1 MILAGF
7 VVLSPAAAGESS
19 CFALSGDLLSFA
31 SPKRNVS
38 KEKATR
44 FLRPGYA
51 GQPALL
57 TVSGVLLKLATLRQS
72 QALNPETAA
81 LLGALNGN
89 NFKSQGLS
97 SSQAN

>member
-1 MILAGF
+1 MEVRW
-7 VVLSPAAAGESS
+7 VVLTHAGVGERF
-19 CFALSGDLLSFA
+19 CFALSGECLSFA

-89 NFKSQGLS
+89 NFKSLGLS
-97 SSQAN
+97 SRNGN

>member
-1 MILAGF
+1 MERAWPQLPFAGGF
-7 VVLSPAAAGESS
+7 
-19 CFALSGDLLSFA
+19 
-31 SPKRNVS
+31 
-38 KEKATR
+38 
-44 FLRPGYA
+44 
-51 GQPALL
+51 
-57 TVSGVLLKLATLRQS
+57 GVLLKLATLRQS